1 MNLETGELAVKD
13 ARATSQREANS
24 AAESADSCD
33 NSVISLQ
40 CALAF
45 PCVKQHR
52 EGLCYIQEAGRI
64 YQHMDQTVTNMCCQR
79 GVVTFPERDPC
90 S

>member
-1 MNLETGELAVKD
+1 MNLEIGEFTVKD
-13 ARATSQREANS
+13 ACATSQREENS

-33 NSVISLQ
+33 DPAIFLQ

-64 YQHMDQTVTNMCCQR
+64 YQHMDQTVR
-79 GVVTFPERDPC
+79 IH
-90 S
+90 

>member
-13 ARATSQREANS
+13 ACATSQREENS
-24 AAESADSCD
+24 AAESADSCGD
-33 NSVISLQ
+33 PANSLQ

-45 PCVKQHR
+45 SW

-64 YQHMDQTVTNMCCQR
+64 YQHMDQTVR
-79 GVVTFPERDPC
+79 IH
-90 S
+90 

>member
-1 MNLETGELAVKD
+1 MTESPVVPGWGRINLETGELAVKD
-13 ARATSQREANS
+13 TCATSQRDANS

-33 NSVISLQ
+33 NPAISLQ

-64 YQHMDQTVTNMCCQR
+64 YQHMDQTVR
-79 GVVTFPERDPC
+79 IH
-90 S
+90 